1 MRNLCLLHGPLTL
14 AWGCYDRR
22 EQGKAHIWSVD
33 GHDDIKRLFNV
44 TTGNIHSIA
53 FDPESTQSSQ
63 GMPDKMLLGDDHG
76 KMTMINLKEAQF
88 GNQMGV
94 LDARGF
100 GAGCVRHV
108 SPHKHPLVA
117 PPSPYGHILGLP
129 NICCLTALLYLRVPP
144 HLRQPLFCLESSLP
158 VRYENIYGSAIVSTA
173 FYL

>member
-1 MRNLCLLHGPLTL
+1 MCTDAQSVSAPWAAHSRMGLLR
-14 AWGCYDRR
+14 WR

-117 PPSPYGHILGLP
+117 PPLSLRAHFGTSEYLLPDSVVIPAGAAAPTATLILPRIKLACK
-129 NICCLTALLYLRVPP
+129 I
-144 HLRQPLFCLESSLP
+144 
-158 VRYENIYGSAIVSTA
+158 
-173 FYL
+173 